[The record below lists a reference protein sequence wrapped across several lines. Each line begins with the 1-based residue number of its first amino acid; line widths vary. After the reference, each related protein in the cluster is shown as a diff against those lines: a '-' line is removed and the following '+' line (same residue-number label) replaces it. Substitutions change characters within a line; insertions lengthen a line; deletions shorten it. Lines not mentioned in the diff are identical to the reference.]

1 MLKLGVVSEL
11 GSGEWL
17 GFARVSFDEVG
28 MVSGWL
34 SLPSFGTKTVKI
46 WYPIAINSQVACL
59 MDDMCEQGVI
69 TAVLWSKTDAPPGWA
84 NENAT
89 GIQFAD
95 GAKVL
100 YNSKAR
106 ELIIDAPD
114 SDINMTCKTLNLTGN
129 LHLSGD
135 QTVSGDVTA
144 NGEVTAGVIQL
155 TQHKHPTPSGVSGIP
170 TP

>member
-1 MLKLGVVSEL
+1 MLRLGVISEL
-11 GSGEWL
+11 GSGEHL

-34 SLPSFGTKTVKI
+34 SLPSLGTKTVKI

-59 MDDMCEQGVI
+59 MDDICEQGVI
-69 TAVLWSKTDAPPGWA
+69 VAALWSKTDMPPKWA
-84 NENAT
+84 KENII
-89 GIQFAD
+89 GIKFSD
-95 GAKVL
+95 GVNVL
-100 YNSKAR
+100 YDSK
-106 ELIIDAPD
+106 EQKLIIDAPD
-114 SDINMTCKTLNLTGN
+114 SDINMTCKTLNLTGD

-144 NGEVTAGVIQL
+144 KGEVTSGVIKL